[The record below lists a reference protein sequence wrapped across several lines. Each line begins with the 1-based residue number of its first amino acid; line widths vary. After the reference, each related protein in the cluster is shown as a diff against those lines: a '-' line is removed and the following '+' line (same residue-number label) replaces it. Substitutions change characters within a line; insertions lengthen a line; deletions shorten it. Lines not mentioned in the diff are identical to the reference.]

1 MTATRAASWSSRSAP
16 ASPATPPASRPA
28 WPELLVPAVAEQAD
42 ELGRPALP
50 HADRG
55 TGALGRGFGR
65 RGGDVGLVGPAAGV
79 QQARAALRRPLRE
92 VVAGPRPGAV
102 RVAPED
108 VRRGH
113 AEAPQHLPHAAQA
126 AAAQRLA

>member
-55 TGALGRGFGR
+55 AGPVGRAVRLGGEEVRLG
-65 RGGDVGLVGPAAGV
+65 GPAAAV
-79 QQARAALRRPLRE
+79 DQPRAPLRRPLRE
-92 VVAGPRPGAV
+92 IIARPRAGAV

-108 VRRGH
+108 
-113 AEAPQHLPHAAQA
+113 
-126 AAAQRLA
+126 

>member
-16 ASPATPPASRPA
+16 ESPATPPASRPA

-55 TGALGRGFGR
+55 TGPVGRAVRLRGEEVRLG
-65 RGGDVGLVGPAAGV
+65 GPAAAV
-79 QQARAALRRPLRE
+79 DQARAALRRPLRE
-92 VVAGPRPGAV
+92 GVARPRPGAV
-102 RVAPED
+102 RVAPERTYGA
-108 VRRGH
+108 VTPRRRSTSRM
-113 AEAPQHLPHAAQA
+113 PRRP
-126 AAAQRLA
+126 